1 MSGAINIVD
10 DDHEQAQTFAQ
21 MLGKNFGHIHI
32 WGSAT
37 EWMRSYVPTQPVVL
51 IVDFFFPGER
61 VSGEDVLDWIVAN
74 KHPIVPLV
82 ISGDVD
88 VERCRDWMRK
98 GAHYVIPKP
107 ITRAVFLKLAPA
119 LTQAQELASSIFAE
133 YQQDLVVIHR
143 LSVCTQREREI
154 VFRRLQGQSPQS
166 IADFFGCNYRTVI
179 KHFSNAMR
187 HLSGREDDTTNCTED
202 SLQLEHIHDKVR
214 LYRLLLAEFSHIEL
228 RGHS

>member
-1 MSGAINIVD
+1 MNGVINIVD

-21 MLGKNFGHIHI
+21 MLGKNFGQILVWH
-32 WGSAT
+32 SAT
-37 EWMRSYVPTQPVVL
+37 EWMKAYVPTQPMVL

-61 VSGEDVLDWIVAN
+61 VSGEDVLDWIATN

-119 LTQAQELASSIFAE
+119 LTQAREIAARTFAE
-133 YQQDLVVIHR
+133 YHQDLLVMHR
-143 LSVCTQREREI
+143 LAACTQREREI
-154 VFRRLQGQSPQS
+154 VFRRLQGQSPQAL
-166 IADFFGCNYRTVI
+166 ADFYGCGYRTVV

-187 HLSGREDDTTNCTED
+187 HLSGRENDTPDDAED
-202 SLQLEHIHDKVR
+202 LLHLEHVHDKVR
-214 LYRLLLAEFSHIEL
+214 LYRLLRDEFAHIEL
-228 RGHS
+228 RNS